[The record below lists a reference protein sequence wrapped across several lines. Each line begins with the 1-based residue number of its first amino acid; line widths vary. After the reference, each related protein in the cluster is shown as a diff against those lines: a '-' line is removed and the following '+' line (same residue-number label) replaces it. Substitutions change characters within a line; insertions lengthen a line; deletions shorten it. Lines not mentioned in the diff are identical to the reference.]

1 MGAVK
6 ALLMDALEARA
17 LLPRDPIE
25 PYVGEPC
32 RECGGDGYVEGI
44 DYSYPYGVDS
54 REPVWA
60 RDRCPACRGDGYEWS
75 EEEAWLAGDD
85 GVYPAAPPSLPLE
98 AYEGEDV
105 IPAMEAHHV

>member
-32 RECGGDGYVEGI
+32 RECGGEGEVEAM
-44 DYSYPYGVDS
+44 DHELTQPWHLSPTYSTFPCES
-54 REPVWA
+54 
-60 RDRCPACRGDGYEWS
+60 CRGDGYEWR

-85 GVYPAAPPSLPLE
+85 GVIPECPPPLPLE